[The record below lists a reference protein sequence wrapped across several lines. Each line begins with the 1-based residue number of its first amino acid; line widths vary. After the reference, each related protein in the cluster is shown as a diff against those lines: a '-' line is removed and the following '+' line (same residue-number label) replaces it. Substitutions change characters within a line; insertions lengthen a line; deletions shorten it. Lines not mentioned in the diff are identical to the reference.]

1 MTIINLLKL
10 EKFSLKHSNARKS
23 LSAWKVVT
31 ETAGW
36 EKKQDVLNDFPNAK
50 MIRNSRARFEI
61 LHNTYRLVAEIDYDD
76 YIVDVRFIGT
86 HNEYDKI
93 NAETI

>member
-1 MTIINLLKL
+1 
-10 EKFSLKHSNARKS
+10 
-23 LSAWKVVT
+23 
-31 ETAGW
+31 
-36 EKKQDVLNDFPNAK
+36 

-86 HNEYDKI
+86 HDEYDKI